1 MIEVKRLKKNIIK
14 MVLTVADTERAQWY
28 CPCPWGGWRRQ
39 TKTSEWATSF
49 AEETGEGSW
58 RSGHSQGQGRNP
70 VEHEDR
76 HERRSKRGHQKAK
89 KKKES
94 HFISQICF
102 KTVILMLFS
111 SSKQRNHL
119 GFQRNTDND
128 LTQIQVLKQSDE
140 CVWQEIKR
148 HSRAVLQVKCQYGS
162 LCKGI

>member
-1 MIEVKRLKKNIIK
+1 MVEEDKQRPVNEPRPLLKRLERG
-14 MVLTVADTERAQWY
+14 ADGLDTA
-28 CPCPWGGWRRQ
+28 
-39 TKTSEWATSF
+39 
-49 AEETGEGSW
+49 
-58 RSGHSQGQGRNP
+58 
-70 VEHEDR
+70 
-76 HERRSKRGHQKAK
+76 KAK
-89 KKKES
+89 AETQSSMKTDTKEGPKETTKRQREKKES
-94 HFISQICF
+94 HFMSQMCF
-102 KTVILMLFS
+102 KTVLLMLFS

>member
-1 MIEVKRLKKNIIK
+1 MIEVKRLKKKYNKNGTYCGWYRKSSMILSLPLGWLK
-14 MVLTVADTERAQWY
+14 KTNKDQWMSHVLCWRDWRGELTVWTQPRPRQKPSRAW
-28 CPCPWGGWRRQ
+28 RQ
-39 TKTSEWATSF
+39 TRKKV
-49 AEETGEGSW
+49 
-58 RSGHSQGQGRNP
+58 Q
-70 VEHEDR
+70 
-76 HERRSKRGHQKAK
+76 KRPPKGKE
-89 KKKES
+89 KKES